1 MTSIASSFHRS
12 SDRPPGTCQIQK
24 LEIEG
29 RSGFDLH
36 LNCRIDR
43 HVSETILRYG
53 CWEPIQTELMKA
65 LILPGDSFVDV
76 GASIGWFTLL
86 AGRLVGRGG
95 QVFAFE
101 PEPEN
106 VAWLRHNVRRN
117 DLPHV
122 RVENMAAAEVT
133 GEGWLYRSPD
143 PLGDHRIYKSDD
155 AGLPLPIE
163 LIRLDNYFATLPSP
177 LDVVKID
184 TRGAELRVLAGF
196 RERLCEDRP
205 AMLIELW
212 NDGLERAGADA
223 EEIFDFFGKLGGKQ
237 FILGDRGLEPTSQAE
252 LASWA
257 AAAPAVDRHLNLL
270 WMPVDKLSRLEPEP
284 DLGDLP
290 EVILEA
296 AGMVS

>member
-1 MTSIASSFHRS
+1 
-12 SDRPPGTCQIQK
+12 
-24 LEIEG
+24 
-29 RSGFDLH
+29 
-36 LNCRIDR
+36 
-43 HVSETILRYG
+43 
-53 CWEPIQTELMKA
+53 MKA
-65 LILPGDSFVDV
+65 LILPGDAFVDI

-106 VAWLRHNVRRN
+106 VAWLRHNVRCN
-117 DLPHV
+117 DLTQV
-122 RVENMAAAEVT
+122 RVENLAAAEIS
-133 GEGWLYRSPD
+133 GEGWLYRSSD
-143 PLGDHRIYKSDD
+143 PLGDHQIFESDA

-163 LIRLDNYFATLPSP
+163 LIRLDDYFATWSSP

-196 RERLCEDRP
+196 RERLCKDRP

-212 NDGLERAGADA
+212 NDGLEQAGAQV

-237 FILGDRGLEPTSQAE
+237 FILGDLGLEPTSQAE

-257 AAAPAVDRHLNLL
+257 AAAPAAVPAADRHLSLL
-270 WMPVDKLSRLEPEP
+270 WVPADKLSRLEPEP

-290 EVILEA
+290 EIVLEA